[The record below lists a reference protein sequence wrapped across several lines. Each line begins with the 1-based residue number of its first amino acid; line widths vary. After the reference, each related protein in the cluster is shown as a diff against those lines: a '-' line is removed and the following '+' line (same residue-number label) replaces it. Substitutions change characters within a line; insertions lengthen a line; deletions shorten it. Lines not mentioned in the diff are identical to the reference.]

1 MTEKIFTDFTE
12 NYVSLGKNGDI
23 ETFEGGDKF
32 WSLAGEK
39 LDAIGENWLITEFY
53 FDEDWKTWEMH
64 PNGEEIVYLLSGSMD
79 LILEKDGV
87 LQTIELRS
95 KGLVIIPRNTWHTV
109 KVFEA
114 GNMLVITLGKETQ
127 VKNVEQNQFKENSA
141 AD

>member
-1 MTEKIFTDFTE
+1 MIKKTFADFTE
-12 NYVSLGKNGDI
+12 NYVSLDKDGEI

-32 WSLAGEK
+32 WSLAAEK
-39 LDAIGENWLITEFY
+39 LDAIGENWLITEFF

-64 PNGEEIVYLLSGSMD
+64 PNGEEIVYLLSGAMD

-87 LQTIELRS
+87 SQTVELRS
-95 KGLVIIPRNTWHTV
+95 KGLIIIPRNTWHTA
-109 KVFEA
+109 KVFEP

-127 VKNVEQNQFKENSA
+127 VKNV

>member
-12 NYVSLGKNGDI
+12 NYVSLGTNGDI

-64 PNGEEIVYLLSGSMD
+64 PNGEEIVYLLSGKMD

-87 LQTIELRS
+87 LQTAELRS
-95 KGLVIIPRNTWHTV
+95 KGLVIIPRNTWHTA

-127 VKNVEQNQFKENSA
+127 VRSIDE
-141 AD
+141 

>member
-23 ETFEGGDKF
+23 ETFDGGDSF
-32 WSLAGEK
+32 WSLAAEK

-53 FDEDWKTWEMH
+53 FDEDWRTWEMH
-64 PNGEEIVYLLSGSMD
+64 PNGEEIVYLLSGKMD
-79 LILEKDGV
+79 LILEKDGI

-95 KGLVIIPRNTWHTV
+95 KGSVIIPRNTWHTA

-114 GNMLVITLGKETQ
+114 SNMLVITLGKETQ
-127 VKNVEQNQFKENSA
+127 VKEVTDTQI
-141 AD
+141 